1 MNRLAIPFKKNILLC
16 CLMILIA
23 LTGFSQNRSTMF
35 DQVYEQIKLK
45 NFFRARDLFESYSKH
60 IDTEKQNI
68 ILIFLNNAFN
78 KPMVSNQKINTFFQ
92 SGSSQPDS
100 LILKIYRV
108 QEDNFVKLHDYTK
121 AKQVVLKII
130 NEFKHQLSTDEKT
143 DLENNLKIWT
153 ALTAVNP
160 QKTVINSNTRI
171 KIERDRAG
179 LKNLPVYIN
188 AISTNFI
195 FDTGANLSTVSLST
209 AKRLN
214 MRIIPANIAVDA
226 ITGLSIKADL
236 AVCKKLNLGN
246 ITIEDVIFLVFAD
259 NALHFPQL
267 NYQINGIL
275 GYPVIEALREVQLT
289 QDDYFIVPKVETK
302 NDTLSNLAIDGLSPL
317 INIEDRH
324 FTFDTG
330 AEQTI
335 LYAAYYEEYKK
346 KFDHQYTTTKIRMGG
361 AGGATEYK
369 GFKIDP
375 VFQVMGRSISL
386 KNVSLLTAKIDKE
399 TVYGNI
405 GQDLIRQFSK
415 MTINFDQM
423 FIRFE

>member
-1 MNRLAIPFKKNILLC
+1 
-16 CLMILIA
+16 MILFT
-23 LTGFSQNRSTMF
+23 LTGFSQNRPTMF

-108 QEDNFVKLHDYTK
+108 QEDNFVKLHDYK
-121 AKQVVLKII
+121 QAQQVVLKII
-130 NEFKHQLSTDEKT
+130 NKFKQQLSTDEKA

-153 ALTAVNP
+153 ALAAVNP
-160 QKTVINSNTRI
+160 QKTVIHSDTRI
-171 KIERDRAG
+171 KIERDKAG
-179 LKNLPVYIN
+179 LKNLPVDIN
-188 AISTNFI
+188 AVSTNFI

-214 MRIIPANIAVDA
+214 MQIIPANIAVDA
-226 ITGLSIKADL
+226 ITGISIKADL

-246 ITIEDVIFLVFAD
+246 ITIENVIFLVFAD
-259 NALHFPQL
+259 SALHFPQL

-317 INIEDRH
+317 INIEGQH

-335 LYAAYYEEYKK
+335 LYAAFYEQSKK
-346 KFDHQYTTTKIRMGG
+346 KFDQQYTTTKIRMGG
-361 AGGATEYK
+361 AGGTTEYS